1 MALLDALALATAVKR
16 KADIHAALRDYASLR
31 RWHVRLFQLASRL
44 FTPFYQSDSRSLAF
58 ARDWIAAPLSR
69 MPIGD
74 QVVARLVSGMT
85 TSPLAGLAFNPLRIG

>member
-1 MALLDALALATAVKR
+1 MALLDAFALAAALECNV
-16 KADIHAALRDYASLR
+16 DIDAALRNYASMR
-31 RWHVRLFQLASRL
+31 RWHVRLFQLASRI

-74 QVVARLVSGMT
+74 RVVARLVSGMT
-85 TSPLAGLAFNPLRIG
+85 TAPLAGLSFKPYQVR